1 MKILAIRLARFGD
14 IVLLF
19 PALTLLKSN
28 IPGCSISFLT
38 DHRLAPLA
46 EMCPAIDDI
55 IPVDRIAM
63 RDGARWA
70 SLKSMRHIIRD
81 VRRRQFDLAI
91 DFHGFRE
98 TNLLTWL
105 SGSRERVGLKRFD
118 QAFLNFCFNLPPVF
132 EDKELHA
139 SEMFLRVVERFGSG
153 KLSTSPALAVPESNR
168 LWVKETLGPR
178 PFAAIYVDAPT
189 TRRIWPPESFAA
201 VADYLAGQH
210 GLEIVLISGHDGHS
224 LLKRVLEAAKYSGS
238 IRGFSTLTIAQLA
251 AVVEAAQ
258 IWISN
263 DTGPMH
269 LGPILGVP
277 TLGLFSIG
285 LPEHFRPT
293 GANDRYVLANPIERI
308 TVSEVIENVEKL
320 RITGRPD
327 LQR

>member
-28 IPGCSISFLT
+28 IPGCGISFLT
-38 DHRLAPLA
+38 DLRLAPLA

-55 IPVDRIAM
+55 IAVDRIAM

-70 SLKSMRHIIRD
+70 SLKGMRQIIRD
-81 VRRRQFDLAI
+81 VRRRKFDLTI

-105 SGSRERVGLKRFD
+105 SGSGKRIGLKRFD
-118 QAFLNFCFNLPPVF
+118 QAFLNFCFNLPPVL
-132 EDKELHA
+132 EDKELHV
-139 SEMFLRVVERFGSG
+139 SEMFLRVAGRFGSG
-153 KLSTSPALAVPESNR
+153 KLSTSPPLAVPERSR

-189 TRRIWPPESFAA
+189 PRRIWPPESFAA
-201 VADYLAGQH
+201 LADYLAGQH
-210 GLEIVLISGHDGHS
+210 GLEIVLISGNGGHS
-224 LLKRVLEAAKYSGS
+224 LLKRVQETAKYSGS
-238 IRGFSTLTIAQLA
+238 IRGFSNLTIAQLA

-293 GANDRYVLANPIERI
+293 GANDRYVLANPIDRI
-308 TVSEVIENVEKL
+308 TVSEVIENVEKMWA
-320 RITGRPD
+320 TGRQD
-327 LQR
+327 LRR